1 MRRARWI
8 AGIGLLPGVLLGGAT
23 ATTLAWRERLP
34 DRLPNQGGVGDR
46 PVLTTIP
53 VDTLA
58 AILIGVAV
66 VAWVAGLVAFVAAG
80 WLPRTPRHWLRAGIQ
95 VAVAAVTGAVLTI
108 LLMVLNAALDAAT
121 AADVHI
127 SWAYFAATMAV
138 PAAVAVVSG
147 LVALL
152 LAGRAPT
159 RNPDAEAPTG
169 VVAAAE
175 TAAPGLA
182 GDGERLLWWESRS
195 LRPVVWAAASLA
207 ITGPLLAAL
216 LVPLAGMPG
225 WAGLA
230 PTVTA
235 PILLPFTRYRL
246 AIDAREVR
254 LSFGLYR
261 WRLPLTAIASAEEA
275 RLDAT
280 TWIARGMLRGATD
293 PTLPLLPGRV
303 LALRLTDGT
312 RRLVT
317 CRDVPTAV
325 EAVNTLRARAASG

>member
-1 MRRARWI
+1 MRRARWT
-8 AGIGLLPGVLLGGAT
+8 AGIGLLPGALLAGAT
-23 ATTLAWRERLP
+23 ATTLAWRGRLP
-34 DRLPNQGGVGDR
+34 DRLPNQGGVGGR
-46 PVLTTIP
+46 PVETTIP

-58 AILIGVAV
+58 VLLIGVALA
-66 VAWVAGLVAFVAAG
+66 AWIAGLVAFLAAG

-95 VAVAAVTGAVLTI
+95 VAVAAVASAVLTI

-121 AADVHI
+121 AADVRI
-127 SWAYFAATMAV
+127 SWAYFAAMMAM
-138 PAAVAVVSG
+138 PAGAAVVSG

-152 LAGRAPT
+152 LAGRAPAQ
-159 RNPDAEAPTG
+159 RPDPPQPTG
-169 VVAAAE
+169 VPATVA
-175 TAAPGLA
+175 TDQPAPA
-182 GDGERLLWWESRS
+182 GGGERLLWWESRS
-195 LRPVVWAAASLA
+195 LRPVVWAAAALA

-216 LVPLAGMPG
+216 LVPFAGVSG

-254 LSFGLYR
+254 LAFGLYR

-275 RLDAT
+275 RLDAS
-280 TWIARGMLRGATD
+280 TWLARGMLRGATD

-312 RRLVT
+312 QRFVT
-317 CRDVPTAV
+317 CRDVATAV
-325 EAVNTLRARAASG
+325 QAVNTLRARVAAR